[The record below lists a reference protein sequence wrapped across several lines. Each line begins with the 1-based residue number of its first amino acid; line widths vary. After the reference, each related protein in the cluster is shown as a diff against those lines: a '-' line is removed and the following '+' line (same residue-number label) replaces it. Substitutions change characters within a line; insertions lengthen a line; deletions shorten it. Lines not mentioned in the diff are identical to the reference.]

1 MVVLAPG
8 ITGIGTGI
16 TETVNVFGGGS
27 SPGGLYFLNFVT
39 DFGGIPDGVS
49 SNDAQWA
56 AALQSGE
63 SIYIPPGT
71 YALYG
76 TAGRPVGGQWFTGVP
91 GSSIIQT
98 FTPNTKINNEN
109 PPFLIADVN
118 DVTIT
123 GITFKD
129 QVTVAPGTVRETAI
143 MVQGT
148 GPGLTNRVR
157 IENCNFINIFA
168 VAVGSWSNMVWID
181 KCYIN
186 GGAVLGSTL
195 SGINGGIVVGGYQ
208 LPVSGAGLPGRNV
221 GAAGSSTD
229 NVIISNNYI
238 TGARQEAIDCNAI
251 SRNTW
256 ILNNILV
263 DNCLD
268 NLGNEYI
275 DWGGNGGE
283 VTGFITNNAI
293 YNNAGAAC
301 NGILLKSGATPD
313 SASKDIFVTGNYF
326 YSPNTII
333 THNNAMALTS
343 LTGINNTNE
352 DYFIAN
358 NRIEG
363 WNTGIV
369 VAKINRI
376 TISGNHIRGCKN
388 GSITVQTFDATDIQI
403 TDNTIVGVAENTL
416 FPGINLESA
425 QNWVVKGNIVHGFN
439 GTSQAGI
446 FADANAPGGMIT
458 GNIVYDCYHGIRNFA
473 DSVTITGNTTRDNLN
488 NGIYV
493 GASQHVIINGNMVY
507 NNGRAANAPG
517 IIVYPGTRFLHL
529 NSNQIYDNQAGQ
541 ILTVDTIVGGSGY
554 RTDKQVNWIPRLMGG
569 NGTGIS
575 TQIYVDWANANN
587 AGSGSNVGG
596 IHVGIPNSAFI
607 YDGGY
612 NYQIGD
618 VITLTDD
625 SMGPGTGF
633 SAQVTDLFSE
643 GSLVGQVKGLATIS
657 QGSGYTGFANT
668 YMVAVTGGT
677 GHGAYFDLA
686 ITNDGTIRRVNIA
699 RPGTGYLVGDILSFS
714 PTGDTGVGSGF
725 SVRVATIGVGT
736 QDGVLFNGDSS
747 DYCISFNDNII
758 GPLRAGGSFQS
769 GVTNYLNASSFG
781 VLPNISSN
789 LIGTTVYGQTP
800 GSFRVDSAA
809 EGDIGQNLE
818 SFVAR
823 ADAIVLTS
831 SASQNIITWS
841 ITDLTSQYI
850 SAGDWDVWID
860 AFFVGDTTCAV
871 DYLQVCLSSVS
882 GSIPS
887 SDPRFLAAQSFD
899 GEAIFKTAG
908 VPHSF
913 TLGPVRTRV
922 GGNVTAVT
930 ITNGGSGYTSATG
943 IDPHDNPLTSVR
955 GNGAVIDFTVAGG
968 AVTAGTILWGGK
980 NYAAAD
986 SPIAITGDGTLATAS
1001 LTIATPITS
1010 WYYVANAKWTG
1021 AGTVNAYGV
1030 MRARRRR

>member
-1 MVVLAPG
+1 MTLGP
-8 ITGIGTGI
+8 TGISGHTGI
-16 TETVNVFGGGS
+16 SGTESVTGGGNTFV
-27 SPGGLYFLNFVT
+27 GGQFANFVT
-39 DFGGIPDGVS
+39 DFGGVGDGVTA
-49 SNDAQWA
+49 NDLQWA
-56 AALQSGE
+56 TALSSGD
-63 SIYIPPGT
+63 SIYVPPGV
-71 YALYG
+71 YLING
-76 TAGRPVGGQWFTGVP
+76 TPGYPIGGQTFLGIP
-91 GSSIIQT
+91 GASIIQT
-98 FTPNTKINNEN
+98 HTPNTQINNEN
-109 PPFLIADVN
+109 PPFLISDVS
-118 DVTIT
+118 DILIT
-123 GITFKD
+123 GLTFRD
-129 QVTVAPGTVRETAI
+129 QVTVAAGTVRETAI

-157 IENCNFINIFA
+157 IENCNFLNIFA

-256 ILNNILV
+256 IVNNILV

-283 VTGFITNNAI
+283 VTGFIVNNAI

-313 SASKDIFVTGNYF
+313 SASTDIVVTGNYF
-326 YSPNTII
+326 YSPNTPV

-352 DYFIAN
+352 DYFITN

-403 TDNTIVGVAENTL
+403 TDNTIVGVDENTL

-473 DSVTITGNTTRDNLN
+473 DSVTITGNTTRDNLG

-493 GASQHVIINGNMVY
+493 GASQHVIVNGNQVY
-507 NNGRAANAPG
+507 NNGQLANAPG
-517 IIVYPGTRFLHL
+517 IIVYPGARFLHL
-529 NSNQIYDNQAGQ
+529 NSNQVYDNQAGQ
-541 ILTVDTIVGGSGY
+541 ILTLDTIVGGSGY
-554 RTDKQVNWIPRLMGG
+554 RTDKQTNWIPRITGG
-569 NGTGIS
+569 SGTGLS
-575 TQIYVDWANANN
+575 TQIYVDWAGADV
-587 AGSGSNVGG
+587 AGTGSNVGG
-596 IHVGIPNSAFI
+596 IHVGIPNSSFL
-607 YDGGY
+607 YDGGQ
-612 NYQIGD
+612 NYVVGD
-618 VITLTDD
+618 VITLTDG
-625 SMGPGTGF
+625 SMGPGSGF
-633 SAQVTDLFSE
+633 TAEVTTLFSE
-643 GSLVGQVKGLATIS
+643 GSLVGQVSGLTTTA

-668 YMVAVTGGT
+668 YMVAATGGT
-677 GHGAYFDLA
+677 GHGAYFNLT
-686 ITNDGTIRRVNIA
+686 ITNDGTVRRVDIA

-758 GPLRAGGSFQS
+758 GPVRSGGSYQS

-781 VLPNISSN
+781 VVPNITSN

-809 EGDIGQNLE
+809 AGDIGENLE

-823 ADAIVLTS
+823 ADALVLVS
-831 SASQNIITWS
+831 EASQNIIAWDATN
-841 ITDLTSQYI
+841 LASQYL

-871 DYLQVCLSSVS
+871 DWLEACLSSTS

-887 SDPRFLAAQSFD
+887 SDPRFLAIQSFN
-899 GEAIFKTAG
+899 GETIFKTAG
-908 VPHSF
+908 VGHSF
-913 TLGPVRTRV
+913 TLGPVRIRI
-922 GGNVTAVT
+922 GGNVTAVA
-930 ITNGGSGYTSATG
+930 ITAGGSGYTSATSF
-943 IDPHDNPLTSVR
+943 DPHANPLPSVR

-968 AVTAGTILWGGK
+968 AVTAGTVVWGGK

-986 SPIAITGDGTLATAS
+986 IPIAIAGDGTLATAN
-1001 LTIATPITS
+1001 LTIATPVTS
-1010 WYYVANAKWTG
+1010 WYYVANAKWAG
-1021 AGTVNAYGV
+1021 AGAVSAYGV